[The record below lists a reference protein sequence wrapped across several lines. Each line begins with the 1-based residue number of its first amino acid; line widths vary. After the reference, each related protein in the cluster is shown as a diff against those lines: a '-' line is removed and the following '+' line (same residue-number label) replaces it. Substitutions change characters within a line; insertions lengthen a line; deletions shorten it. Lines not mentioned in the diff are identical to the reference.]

1 MSARHGDIADST
13 ASRPFAQVDVFT
25 EVPTLGNPVAVV
37 LDADGLTDDQM
48 AAFARWTNLSETTFL
63 LPPSPEGA
71 AGGADYR
78 LRIFTPGGELP
89 FAGHPT
95 LGSCHAWLEAGG
107 EPRAGDAVVQEC
119 GVGLVTI
126 RREAPAAGS
135 DAAGP
140 DDEPDGD
147 LPRGLAFA
155 APDLLAD
162 EPVPDDDLAA
172 IVAALGVPDDAV
184 VDHRVL
190 DNGPGWRVVLLDLAD
205 RVAGLVPDWTR
216 LRVEHPDLSV
226 GVAGLYGDD
235 GGPDGAA
242 VEVRGFALAMGI
254 PEDPVTGSLNAVVG
268 QWLTRDGRLPDRY
281 LAAQGAALGRAGRVR
296 VERDGSGTVWVGGA
310 SVTCVA
316 GTVRL

>member
-1 MSARHGDIADST
+1 MSARHGDIADRT

-25 EVPTLGNPVAVV
+25 ETPTLGNPVAVV
-37 LDADGLTDDQM
+37 LDGEGLTDEQM

-107 EPRAGDAVVQEC
+107 APRAGDAVVQEC

-126 RREAPAAGS
+126 RRERADVGPDGEAEGT
-135 DAAGP
+135 AAGP
-140 DDEPDGD
+140 G
-147 LPRGLAFA
+147 RLAFA

-162 EPVPDDDLAA
+162 EPVPADDLAA
-172 IVAALGVPDDAV
+172 IVAALGIPDDAV
-184 VDHRVL
+184 LDHRVL
-190 DNGPGWRVVLLDLAD
+190 DNGPGWRVVLLDSAD
-205 RVAGLVPDWTR
+205 RVAGLAPDWSR

-226 GVAGLYGDD
+226 GVAGLYGDG

-268 QWLTRDGRLPDRY
+268 QWLGRDGRLPDRY
-281 LAAQGAALGRAGRVR
+281 VAAQGAALGRAGRVH

>member
-37 LDADGLTDDQM
+37 LDGDGLTDGQM

-71 AGGADYR
+71 AAGADYR

-107 EPRAGDAVVQEC
+107 APRAGGAVVQEC

-126 RREAPAAGS
+126 RREVRA
-135 DAAGP
+135 AAGP
-140 DDEPDGD
+140 DDEPEDTG
-147 LPRGLAFA
+147 RLAFA

-162 EPVPDDDLAA
+162 EPVPADDLAA

-184 VDHRVL
+184 LDHRVL
-190 DNGPGWRVVLLDLAD
+190 DNGPGWRVVLLDSAD
-205 RVAGLVPDWTR
+205 RVAGLAPDWSR

-268 QWLTRDGRLPDRY
+268 QWLVRDGRLPDRY
-281 LAAQGAALGRAGRVR
+281 VAAQGAALGRAGRVH